1 MIYPIVEGD
10 GEVQAVPVLLRRLI
24 PELGVYIEIGQSIK
38 RHRSDLVIEQKFKY
52 TIQEIILPKPE
63 LEAVLIL
70 FDADDDC
77 ASSYVPQ
84 MLEWWRETA
93 SQIPCAVIM
102 ARREYEAWFLAAIDS
117 LRGVRGIS
125 QNAEYQADPEQKR
138 DAKGAVRRFTLR
150 TAPYTPTADQ
160 PALSAVFDLSQAY
173 RRASS
178 FRKLVKELCR
188 VLTELGH
195 QPEVPTDWIAE

>member
-24 PELGVYIEIGQSIK
+24 PELGGYIEIGQSIK

-52 TIQEIILPKPE
+52 TIQEIVLPKPE
-63 LEAVLIL
+63 LEALLIL
-70 FDADDDC
+70 FDADEDC
-77 ASSYVPQ
+77 ARNHVPQ
-84 MLEWWRETA
+84 MLAWVREVA
-93 SQIPCAVIM
+93 SHVPCAIVM
-102 ARREYEAWFLAAIDS
+102 ARREYEAWFLASIES

-125 QNAEYQADPEQKR
+125 LNAGYRTDPEQKS
-138 DAKGAVRRFTLR
+138 DAKGTVRRFTPR
-150 TAPYTPTADQ
+150 NDPYTPTADQ
-160 PALSAVFDLSQAY
+160 PALSAVFDFSQAY

-188 VLTELGH
+188 VLTELGQ
-195 QPEVPTDWIAE
+195 QPEIPADWVAE